1 MPTILRLFL
10 SVFLDRFGFIFRFL
24 LWDFFLVVV
33 CNCFKWALTS
43 FNDMIVVWFALVVEA
58 VRVGWS
64 QKVVAQWHSGTPLS
78 SHGDG

>member
-1 MPTILRLFL
+1 
-10 SVFLDRFGFIFRFL
+10 
-24 LWDFFLVVV
+24 VV

-43 FNDMIVVWFALVVEA
+43 FNDMIVVWFALVVET